1 MNLQELL
8 GENYKEDMS
17 VDEINAALAE
27 VEFPDDNSSELQK
40 LKAALSKSNS
50 EAASYKKQLRE
61 KQTEDEIKEQ
71 KQKEE
76 QAELKAK
83 YDELLFKTTVS
94 ENKAN
99 LLAMGYDEAL
109 ANETAEAM
117 AKGES
122 DKVFA
127 NHQKHLKSF
136 EKKIRAEALQN
147 TPKPTKDNQG
157 EDGMT
162 LEKLKSMTPNER
174 YQYSVENPDKYKEL
188 YGG

>member
-8 GENYKEDMS
+8 GENYKEGMTLDEVS
-17 VDEINAALAE
+17 VALSELELPA
-27 VEFPDDNSSELQK
+27 DGSSEIQR
-40 LKAALSKSNS
+40 LKSALSKSNS

-71 KQKEE
+71 KQREE
-76 QAELKAK
+76 QEELKSK
-83 YDELLFKTTVS
+83 YEELLFKTTVS

-99 LLAMGYDEAL
+99 LLSLGYDEML
-109 ANETAEAM
+109 ANETAEAL
-117 AKGES
+117 AKGET

-127 NHQKHLKSF
+127 NHQKHLKAF
-136 EKKIRAEALQN
+136 EKKIRAETLQS
-147 TPKPTKDNQG
+147 TPKPLKDNEG
-157 EDGMT
+157 KDGMT
-162 LEKLKSMTPNER
+162 LEKLQSMTPNER